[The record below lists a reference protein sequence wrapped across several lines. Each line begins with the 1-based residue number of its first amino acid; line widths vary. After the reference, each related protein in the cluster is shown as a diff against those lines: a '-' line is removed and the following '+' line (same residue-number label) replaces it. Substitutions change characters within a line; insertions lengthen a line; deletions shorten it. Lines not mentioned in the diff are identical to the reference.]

1 MCKSHSHIEL
11 QYERG
16 VSPRLNWSLPEVL
29 ATLGL
34 PLLFAIRLW
43 ASVCLA
49 LFIAFWLELDSPYW
63 AGGTAAI
70 VCQPQLGASLRKGWF
85 RMIGTSV
92 GAVAIIVVTACF
104 PQDRVGYLG
113 SLTLFCS
120 LCAFAAT
127 VLRNFA
133 SYAAALAGTTAAIIA
148 TANLGATG
156 GASPDVFLIAIS
168 RASEISIGIACA
180 GVILAGTDLGGA
192 RRRLAAAFAGL
203 AAEIAGRFTR
213 ALAEPQMQSAETE
226 RHELLRRIIAL
237 ESAVDQTLGESSHV
251 RHHALTLERA
261 VHGLLRALD
270 GWQRVATHLS
280 RSAGQENRPGESIL
294 CRIPSEL
301 RLASEAG
308 VSERW
313 MSDPV
318 APRRACE
325 SALHALLAM
334 PADTASL
341 RLLADETAAIL
352 AGLVDALDGL
362 ALLVD
367 CPGRHLHNPRSF
379 RPGLSDWLPPLV
391 NAARALVAIAALT
404 VFWLATAWTS
414 AASAIVFTASTVLT
428 LSSSGDAA
436 YAGAIVAVIAIACV
450 LPCAAI
456 MKFAMLPAF
465 ETFPAFC
472 GVLGLFLIPA
482 AFAMAGNRQPVT
494 AAVFTTIAFVF
505 LPLLAPTNQ
514 MSYDTVQFYNSA
526 LASIAGGGIAA
537 LAFALV
543 PPLPPALRTRRLLAL
558 ALRDLRRLAVARRLP
573 KSADWEDRVYG
584 RLLALPEQADPSE
597 RAQLLAALS
606 VGGEIIHLR
615 HFAPRFAAEAQL
627 NAALKAL
634 VRGDCEISIGL
645 LRQIETDLAFRSDP
659 ERLTATMLRM
669 RGRILVV
676 CEALSDQAAYFKEE
690 QSA

>member
-16 VSPRLNWSLPEVL
+16 VSPRLSWSLPEVL

-85 RMIGTSV
+85 RMIGTTV
-92 GAVAIIVVTACF
+92 GAVTIIVITACF
-104 PQDRVGYLG
+104 PQDRAGYLV
-113 SLTLFCS
+113 SLALFCS

-156 GASPDVFLIAIS
+156 GASPDVFLVAIS
-168 RASEISIGIACA
+168 RASEICIGIACA
-180 GVILAGTDLGGA
+180 GVVLAGTDLGGA
-192 RRRLAAAFAGL
+192 RRRLAAAFAEL
-203 AAEIAGRFTR
+203 AAETASRFTR
-213 ALAEPQMQSAETE
+213 ALAGPQMPSAESE
-226 RHELLRRIIAL
+226 RHALLRRIIAL

-270 GWQRVATHLS
+270 GWRRVATHLS
-280 RSAGQENRPGESIL
+280 RSGDQEIGLGESML
-294 CRIPSEL
+294 CRIPSEM
-301 RLASEAG
+301 RSASEPG

-313 MSDPV
+313 MSDPLV
-318 APRRACE
+318 PRRACE

-341 RLLADETAAIL
+341 RLLADETATIL

-367 CPGRHLHNPRSF
+367 CPGRRPRNPRSF
-379 RPGLSDWLPPLV
+379 RPRLSDWLPPLV
-391 NAARALVAIAALT
+391 NAARALVAMVALT

-428 LSSSGDAA
+428 LASSGDAA

-465 ETFPAFC
+465 GTFPELC
-472 GVLGLFLIPA
+472 GVLGLFLIPTG
-482 AFAMAGNRQPVT
+482 FAMAVSQQPVT

-514 MSYDTVQFYNSA
+514 MSYDTAQFYNSA

-543 PPLPPALRTRRLLAL
+543 PPLSPALRTRRLLAL

-573 KSADWEDRVYG
+573 TSADWENRMYG

-597 RAQLLAALS
+597 RAQLLSALS

-634 VRGDCEISIGL
+634 VRGNCEISISL
-645 LRQIETDLAFRSDP
+645 LRQIETDLAFRSDAGRP
-659 ERLTATMLRM
+659 TATMLRM

-676 CEALSDQAAYFKEE
+676 CEALSEHAAYFKKE